1 MSAIDPNKASK
12 TGSTKAFLAA
22 LALNAGILA
31 VEVGAFVI
39 LKSRLQRVYTPRTYL
54 PPPDK
59 RATTLPPGPWKWL
72 PALIFTPTKE
82 IIHKNGLD
90 AYMFL
95 RFIKLLIKIFA
106 AFTFLT
112 FAVIAPVDIVNVQSV
127 RDGLEKISWTNVVDP
142 KDQKRFA
149 AHVVV
154 VYVLTIFVLWMIY
167 REMLAF
173 VRLRHEFLLSHSH
186 SKLAQ
191 SRTVLVTAVP
201 DELGNEQDI
210 KTFASFVPGGVDKVW
225 LYRDT
230 RALNKLFEKRQE
242 LLDKLEAAESALLK
256 KATLAWRVKVKAH
269 KKIQKSQPKDA
280 EHNVLPLETPA
291 PSMELLNELVPPNKR
306 PMHRIGMLGCCGS
319 KVDTIEWC
327 KEGVSKLNV
336 AIKELQDQKS
346 EHKFLGSAF
355 VRCNLQMGAHILAQC
370 VSYHEPLYMT
380 KKWMEAHPK
389 DIVWDNLDDGALEM
403 KSRYVIS
410 WAATFGLIILWAF
423 PVTFIGT
430 LSNLTEICAD
440 ISWLQWVCELSPVV
454 KSIIEGVLPPLLLAL
469 LFLLLPVIL
478 RALAWYECI
487 PRYSLISVSVYKRF
501 YFFLLIHGFLVVT
514 LTSGIAEAISDIV
527 QAPTRTVQEL
537 ARQLP
542 GASVFFL
549 TYMVTQGLAGAGA
562 ALAQIAPLVLHF
574 INKWL
579 LGRTPRQAY
588 EVTFKMPHADFGTVL
603 PRLSLLATITFAYS
617 VLNPLINL
625 LALVSFL
632 MFHLAWKFLLVQV
645 FDQPEESETGGVYF
659 PMAINNLFVG
669 LYIEH
674 VCLAALFFLRIPD
687 EGVAALV
694 KAIMM
699 LVLVAITAAA
709 HLFIKHSFDHLLHAL
724 PMSLATKK
732 MAKKWEKEKRRRTG
746 TLLPG
751 DLDEE
756 PDLFSRKR
764 IRSVRRRIKKTV
776 AKVEDKIETKL
787 DINGKR
793 SREHSPKPSV
803 DIAAA
808 SAVAGPQF
816 ESTQVPMHELTK
828 QKSKESVH
836 SQKSHKSDKSNKS
849 KKDGPH
855 IAFDPAA
862 PAVSSTDN
870 DSDDSDEEAAD
881 EHAFDHPA
889 TYEAQKWV
897 WIPKDPLGLSELLAK
912 ELRDAGVDAS
922 DVGAFM
928 DEKGVVEVRRN
939 PPDEDWTGGH
949 DA

>member
-1 MSAIDPNKASK
+1 MSAIDPNKAAQAN
-12 TGSTKAFLAA
+12 STNAFVTA
-22 LALNAGILA
+22 LVLNAGLLVA
-31 VEVGAFVI
+31 EVGAFII
-39 LKSRLQRVYTPRTYL
+39 LKSRLQKVYTPRTYL

-59 RATTLPPGPWKWL
+59 RATTLPSGPWKWL
-72 PALIFTPTKE
+72 PALIFTPSQE
-82 IIHKNGLD
+82 IIQKNGLD

-95 RFIKLLIKIFA
+95 RFIKLLIKIFL
-106 AFTFLT
+106 AFTVLT
-112 FAVIAPVDIVNVQSV
+112 FAIIAPVDIVNVQSV

-154 VYVLTIFVLWMIY
+154 VYVLTAFVLWMIY
-167 REMLAF
+167 REMLSF
-173 VRLRHEFLLSHSH
+173 VRLRHQFLLSHSH

-191 SRTVLVTAVP
+191 SRTVLITAVP
-201 DELGNEQDI
+201 DELGNEHDI
-210 KTFASFVPGGVDKVW
+210 KTFSSFVPGGVDKVW

-230 RALNKLFEKRQE
+230 KALNKLFEERQE

-269 KKIQKSQPKDA
+269 KKALKSQPKDA
-280 EHNVLPLETPA
+280 EHNIVPLDA
-291 PSMELLNELVPPNKR
+291 PQASMELLNELVPPTKR
-306 PMHRIGMLGCCGS
+306 PMHRIGLLGCCGT

-327 KEGVSKLNV
+327 KEEISKLNV
-336 AIKELQDQKS
+336 AIKDLQGQKS

-389 DIVWDNLDDGALEM
+389 DIVWANLDDGALEM
-403 KSRYVIS
+403 KSRYVMS
-410 WAATFGLIILWAF
+410 WAATFGLIVAWAF
-423 PVTFIGT
+423 PVTFIGA
-430 LSNLTEICAD
+430 LSNLTELCTKVP
-440 ISWLQWVCELSPVV
+440 WLAWVCRLDKVPRG
-454 KSIIEGVLPPLLLAL
+454 IIEGVLPPLLLAI
-469 LFLLLPVIL
+469 LFALLPLIYEVS
-478 RALAWYECI
+478 LAWYECI

-501 YFFLLIHGFLVVT
+501 YFFLLMQ
-514 LTSGIAEAISDIV
+514 IV
-527 QAPTRTVQEL
+527 ENPTKTVQEL
-537 ARQLP
+537 ASQLP

-562 ALAQIAPLVLHF
+562 ALAQIAPLLLHY
-574 INKWL
+574 INKWF

-588 EVTFKMPHADFGTVL
+588 EVTFKMPHADFGVVL

-632 MFHLAWKFLLVQV
+632 MFYLAWKFLLVQV

-674 VCLAALFFLRIPD
+674 VCLAALFFLRVAD
-687 EGVAALV
+687 EGAAAAAV
-694 KAIMM
+694 KAVMM
-699 LVLVAITAAA
+699 LVLAAFTVVAQ
-709 HLFIKHSFDHLLHAL
+709 LFIKHSFDPSDLLHAL

-756 PDLFSRKR
+756 PDLFSRTR

-776 AKVEDKIETKL
+776 EKVENKIESKL
-787 DINGKR
+787 EINGKR
-793 SREHSPKPSV
+793 SRSNSPKRASM

-808 SAVAGPQF
+808 SAVEGSQAPD
-816 ESTQVPMHELTK
+816 LTR
-828 QKSKESVH
+828 QKSNDSR
-836 SQKSHKSDKSNKS
+836 KSNKSDKSNKS
-849 KKDGPH
+849 NKSRKDTPH
-855 IAFDPAA
+855 IVFDPAA
-862 PAVSSTDN
+862 PAVSHS
-870 DSDDSDEEAAD
+870 SDESGDSDEEAAD
-881 EHAFDHPA
+881 DHAFDHPS
-889 TYEAQKWV
+889 TYEQQKWV

-922 DVGAFM
+922 DVGALM
-928 DEKGVVEVRRN
+928 DEKGVVEVKRN
-939 PPDEDWTGGH
+939 PPDEEWTGGH